1 MEFRLIYEGPL
12 PSNGNPSIKHEIRKK
27 FHVQLREL
35 WDAHRFLQLMK
46 ERVTLEPGFMGSTF
60 LNALARRFE
69 VEGFRFVPL
78 VNNVYGLVC
87 GLDILFLRKGKP
99 GELVMPGGDID
110 NRIKTLLD
118 ALRMPH
124 NQKELASTPDSEEEP
139 FFCLVEDDALITEV
153 NITTDRLL
161 TPVKSESKHAQ
172 NDVFLVIRVSVKAAE
187 SLTLGNLTMTEIG
200 KYR

>member
-12 PSNGNPSIKHEIRKK
+12 PSNGNATIKHAIRKK
-27 FHVQLREL
+27 FHGQLKEL
-35 WDAHRFLQLMK
+35 WATHRFLQLMK
-46 ERVTLEPGFMGSTF
+46 ERVTLEPGFTGSTF
-60 LNALARRFE
+60 LNALARRFK
-69 VEGFRFVPL
+69 VEGFHFVPL
-78 VNNVYGLVC
+78 VNNVYGLIC

-99 GELVMPGGDID
+99 GDLVMPGGDID

-124 NQKELASTPDSEEEP
+124 NQNEIGDTPDAEEEP

-161 TPVKSESKHAQ
+161 TTVKSESRHPQ

-187 SLTLGNLTMTEIG
+187 PLTLGNLTMTEIG
-200 KYR
+200 KYL